1 MTTKTPAYVRE
12 ATAENFTTL
21 VLENSDKGPVL
32 VNYWS
37 PSAGPCMMLLPRLK
51 RLTDE
56 FAGRF
61 LLVLLNTDDFGAFAR
76 DQGVNSIPTIKVYR
90 QGKVVDTLHGAES
103 ESTLREFIGRHVPRA
118 ATPLHGAALEA
129 YQRGELDQA
138 VTLAAE
144 AALARPDQPQIPTDL
159 AKLLMLS
166 GRFDQADELL
176 RCIPPAMREQ
186 RELRNLAAHLGFI
199 RAAQGAPP
207 IGALESAVTAD
218 PSDLDSRFQLAAAKV
233 VRDDYEGAIVQLIE
247 ILKLDPQYRNGAGRH
262 SLLALFDMLGD
273 DDERVKRYRAQLSE
287 ALH

>member
-1 MTTKTPAYVRE
+1 MTNTSAYVRE

-37 PSAGPCMMLLPRLK
+37 PNAGPCMMLLPRLT

-61 LLVLLNTDDFGAFAR
+61 LLVLLNTDDFGTFAR
-76 DQGVNSIPTIKVYR
+76 DHGIDSIPTLEVYLR
-90 QGKVVDTLHGAES
+90 GKVVDTLHGAES

-118 ATPLHGAALEA
+118 ATQLHGAALEA
-129 YQRGELDQA
+129 YQRGELDRA

-144 AALARPDQPQIPTDL
+144 AALARPDQPQIPMDL

-166 GRFDQADELL
+166 GRFEQADELL
-176 RCIPPAMREQ
+176 RCVPPAVREH

-199 RAAQGAPP
+199 RASQGAPP
-207 IGALESAVTAD
+207 IGALESAVTQD
-218 PSDLDSRFQLAAAKV
+218 PSDLDTRFQLAAAKV

-247 ILKLDPQYRNGAGRH
+247 ILKLDPKYRNGAGHH

-273 DDERVKRYRAQLSE
+273 EDERVKRYRAQLSE

>member
-1 MTTKTPAYVRE
+1 MATTSPYVRD
-12 ATAENFTTL
+12 ATAENFEAL

-37 PSAGPCMMLLPRLK
+37 PRAGPCMTLLPRLMH
-51 RLTDE
+51 LTEE
-56 FAGRF
+56 FGGRF
-61 LLVLLNTDDFGAFAR
+61 LLVLLNTDDFGTFAH
-76 DQGVNSIPTIKVYR
+76 DQGIASIPTLALYR
-90 QGKVVDTLHGAES
+90 DGKVVETLLGAES
-103 ESTLREFIGRHVPRA
+103 EQRLREFIGRHVPRA
-118 ATPLHGAALEA
+118 ASQLHGAALEA
-129 YQRGELDQA
+129 YQRGELDRA

-144 AALARPDQPQIPTDL
+144 AALARPDQPQIPMDL

-166 GRFDQADELL
+166 GRFEQADELL
-176 RCIPPAMREQ
+176 RCVPPAVREH

-207 IGALESAVTAD
+207 LGALEAAVAQD
-218 PSDLDSRFQLAAAKV
+218 PADLDSRFQLAAAKV

-247 ILKLDPQYRNGAGRH
+247 ILNIEPKYRNGTGRH

-273 DDERVKRYRAQLSE
+273 DDERVRRYRLLLSE

>member
-1 MTTKTPAYVRE
+1 MTTTSPYVRE
-12 ATAENFTTL
+12 ATVDNFTAL
-21 VLENSDKGPVL
+21 VLENSDKGPVV

-37 PSAGPCMMLLPRLK
+37 PHASPCKLLMPRLA

-76 DQGVNSIPTIKVYR
+76 DQGIDSIPTLQVYR
-90 QGKVVDTLHGAES
+90 QGKLVDTLQGAES
-103 ESTLREFIGRHVPRA
+103 EANLREFIGRHVPRA
-118 ATPLHGAALEA
+118 ATQLHGAALEA
-129 YQRGELDQA
+129 YQRGDLDRA

-144 AALARPDQPQIPTDL
+144 AALARPDQPQIPMDL

-166 GRFDQADELL
+166 GRFEQADELL
-176 RCIPPAMREQ
+176 RCVPPAVREH

-207 IGALESAVTAD
+207 IGALESAVAHD
-218 PSDLDSRFQLAAAKV
+218 PGDLDSRFQLAAAKV
-233 VRDDYEGAIVQLIE
+233 VRDDYEGAIVQLLE
-247 ILKLDPQYRNGAGRH
+247 ILKVEPTYRNGAGRN

-273 DDERVKRYRAQLSE
+273 DDARVQRYRPLLAD

>member
-1 MTTKTPAYVRE
+1 MTTTSPYVRE
-12 ATAENFTTL
+12 ATAENFTAL
-21 VLENSDKGPVL
+21 VLENSNKGPVL

-37 PSAGPCMMLLPRLK
+37 PRAGPCLTLIPRLT

-61 LLVLLNTDDFGAFAR
+61 LLVLLNTDEFAAFAR
-76 DQGVNSIPTIKVYR
+76 DQGINSIPTLKVYR
-90 QGKVVDTLHGAES
+90 QGKVVDTLDGTES
-103 ESTLREFIGRHVPRA
+103 ETILREFIGRHVPRA
-118 ATPLHGAALEA
+118 ASQLHGAALEA
-129 YQRGELDQA
+129 YQKGELDRA

-144 AALARPDQPQIPTDL
+144 AALACPDQPQIPMDL

-176 RCIPPAMREQ
+176 RCVPPAVREH

-199 RAAQGAPP
+199 RASQGAPP
-207 IGALESAVTAD
+207 IGALESAVAQD

-233 VRDDYEGAIVQLIE
+233 VRDDYEGAIVQLLE
-247 ILKLDPQYRNGAGRH
+247 ILKLEPKYRNGSGRN

-273 DDERVKRYRAQLSE
+273 DDERVKRYRPLLAD

>member
-1 MTTKTPAYVRE
+1 MTKTPAYVRE

-37 PSAGPCMMLLPRLK
+37 PSAGPCMMLLPRLR

-76 DQGVNSIPTIKVYR
+76 DQGINSIPALEVYR
-90 QGKVVDTLHGAES
+90 QGKVVDTLYGAES

-118 ATPLHGAALEA
+118 ATQLHGAALEA
-129 YQRGELDQA
+129 YQRGELNRA
-138 VTLAAE
+138 VALAAE

-176 RCIPPAMREQ
+176 RCVPPSVREQ

-199 RAAQGAPP
+199 RASQGAPP
-207 IGALESAVTAD
+207 IGALESAVTDD
-218 PSDLDSRFQLAAAKV
+218 PADLDSRFQLAAAKV

-247 ILKLDPQYRNGAGRH
+247 ILKLDPKYRNGAGRH
-262 SLLALFDMLGD
+262 GLLALFDMLGD
-273 DDERVKRYRAQLSE
+273 NDERVKRYRSQLSE